1 MLKAQSKTFDS
12 RDREGEPCSVE
23 YLTEPLP
30 FSEGYKLGL
39 ELAGVMTPIL
49 GSAAGSL
56 FGVDS
61 IDDDVSFEAAGKE
74 LGRLPQRLL
83 ELGDWRLI
91 GRILAKTC
99 QIHGGKKGGYL
110 SSDMELTK
118 AFAGGN
124 YGECGKVIWWVL
136 GVNYAPFGTDA
147 ESALGGLLEKL
158 RGLVSL
164 DSLTALAM
172 QGSDDEQNPSSSAL
186 SAAEGA

>member
-1 MLKAQSKTFDS
+1 MLKPQRKTFDS
-12 RDREGEPCSVE
+12 RDRSGDPCSVE
-23 YLTEPLP
+23 YMTEPLP

-61 IDDDVSFEAAGKE
+61 VDDEVSFEAAGAE

-83 ELGDWRLI
+83 ELGDWKLI

-99 QIHGGKKGGYL
+99 QIDGGKKGGYL
-110 SSDMELTK
+110 SSDVELSK

-124 YGECGKVIWWVL
+124 YAELFRVVWWVL
-136 GVNYAPFGTDA
+136 GVNYAPFGMDG

-164 DSLTALAM
+164 DSLTALMAT
-172 QGSDDEQNPSSSAL
+172 SDDEPNKNSSAP
-186 SAAEGA
+186 SAEEGA

>member
-1 MLKAQSKTFDS
+1 MLKPQRETFDS
-12 RDREGEPCSVE
+12 RDRNGEPCSVE
-23 YLTEPLP
+23 YMTEPLP

-61 IDDDVSFEAAGKE
+61 VDDEVSFTEAGAE

-99 QIHGGKKGGYL
+99 QIHDGKKSGYL
-110 SSDMELTK
+110 SSDLELTK

-124 YGECGKVIWWVL
+124 YGEAAKVLWWVL
-136 GVNYAPFGTDA
+136 GVNYAPFGMDA
-147 ESALGGLLEKL
+147 ESAWGGLLEKL

-164 DSLTALAM
+164 DSLTALMAT
-172 QGSDDEQNPSSSAL
+172 SDEEPSKSSSAL
-186 SAAEGA
+186 SVAEDA